1 MPKKKKKM
9 STLTVFLILIL
20 VIAAVSVT
28 AVAWHD
34 GKIGATPIGSIND
47 SSVVSGTAVT
57 IRGTIIGIASGFA
70 VIINDGTGSIS
81 VEWIDTAST
90 LTVHSLVVVRATV
103 NSFHALRD
111 TTSIEAVWIFA

>member
-9 STLTVFLILIL
+9 STATVFLILIL
-20 VIAAVSVT
+20 IIASVSIA

-47 SSVVSGTAVT
+47 SSVTSGTPVT
-57 IRGTIIGIASGFA
+57 VRGTITGIVSGLL
-70 VIINDGTGSIS
+70 VTINDGTGSIA
-81 VEWIDTAST
+81 VEWADTASIT
-90 LTVHSLVVVRATV
+90 LYSLVVVRAIV

-111 TTSIEAVWIFA
+111 TTSIEPVWLFA